1 MGLIQLMP
9 AVWFLLEPGLLF
21 GRVIVP
27 ETGRLCFGDK
37 FYITDKDE
45 RLKYGPREKGEVL
58 QPDWG
63 SRTPR
68 NVPFI
73 QQTFPEPTHSGWW
86 VGAKR
91 DTTTYFS
98 KYFGKTAI
106 YKLQILL
113 FTVRR
118 HPNRPALSWEDHS
131 RGPFQL
137 YKVRQ
142 TDTQCF

>member
-86 VGAKR
+86 VVGGWVPR
-91 DTTTYFS
+91 ETQLH
-98 KYFGKTAI
+98 I
-106 YKLQILL
+106 LVNILVKLP
-113 FTVRR
+113 FTSCKFFY
-118 HPNRPALSWEDHS
+118 L
-131 RGPFQL
+131 Q
-137 YKVRQ
+137 
-142 TDTQCF
+142 